1 MALVLFNLRSTFQ
14 RAGSF
19 TRTRLLQTTRACF
32 AKRVRTRSRIPVATL
47 LCVGAVNAS
56 LCCASCQKMVVP
68 CRVPERKFLAKIQ
81 VHRLVFLF
89 RLTVRALVLL
99 LKFAPLLLLSPL
111 SLLSSR
117 WAGLWLDAL
126 LWVTETSG
134 PTFIKLGQWASTR
147 RDIFSPEFCDRFS
160 RLHVKVRP
168 HSWEHTKLCLRRAFG
183 EDWRRVLEFHSKE
196 PVGSGCVAQVYRG
209 WAKADNVGN
218 PAFQAL
224 LEEMEKEDLLEAWEI
239 PGLGGVINS
248 LRRLWTGGE
257 EKEEVQP
264 QALQEEVGMED
275 RHRIPVAIKVV
286 ISKITSLV
294 LHCSAHSNVPVC
306 FFPR

>member
-1 MALVLFNLRSTFQ
+1 MALVLLNLRSTLQ

-19 TRTRLLQTTRACF
+19 TRTRLLQTSMACF
-32 AKRVRTRSRIPVATL
+32 GKRTQILRNIPRVTL
-47 LCVGAVNAS
+47 LCVGTVNAS
-56 LCCASCQKMVVP
+56 LCCAKCHEVIVP
-68 CRVPERKFLAKIQ
+68 QRAPERKFLAKIQ

-89 RLTVRALVLL
+89 RLTVRAVVLF

-117 WAGLWLDAL
+117 WAGHWLDAL

-183 EDWRRVLEFHSKE
+183 EGWRKVLEFHSKE

-209 WAKADNVGN
+209 WAKADHVDD

-224 LEEMEKEDLLEAWEI
+224 LEELEKEDLLEAWEI
-239 PGLGGVINS
+239 PGLGRVVSS
-248 LRRLWTGGE
+248 LRQLWTGGK

-264 QALQEEVGMED
+264 KVLHEELGTEE
-275 RHRIPVAIKVV
+275 RHRIPVAIKVG
-286 ISKITSLV
+286 IAKS
-294 LHCSAHSNVPVC
+294 HYW
-306 FFPR
+306 FFTVRAP